1 MVASRLPF
9 GQAETVG
16 GVARGMAAAR
26 IPRRGRT
33 PTVVAAEKFLPRFFT
48 RPTARRS
55 MQRLGSLAIVGAS
68 TARPVRGR
76 RHGDREMAHTHSAH
90 DDSHG
95 HDHGRAVHGHG
106 HAHATADFGRAFAI
120 GIALNIGFVGVETVY
135 GVLANSMALLA
146 DAGHNLSDVLGL
158 VVAWVA
164 AALAKRPPG
173 GRYTYGLRGS
183 SILAALFN
191 AVFLL
196 VAVGAIAWEAIRRFS
211 DPGPVA
217 GTTVMAVAG
226 VGILINGATA
236 MLFASGRKGDL
247 NIRGAYLHMAADAAV
262 SAGVVLAGLAILATG
277 WAWLDPLVSLA
288 IVAVIM
294 WGTWGLLRGSLAMS
308 LAAAPPHIEPGEVR
322 GYIAGLSGTASVH
335 DLHVWPMST
344 TETAMT
350 AHLVMP
356 GGHPGDAFLMRVAA
370 ELKERFG
377 IGHVT
382 LQIETSEDNACA
394 LAPDDVL

>member
-1 MVASRLPF
+1 
-9 GQAETVG
+9 
-16 GVARGMAAAR
+16 
-26 IPRRGRT
+26 
-33 PTVVAAEKFLPRFFT
+33 
-48 RPTARRS
+48 
-55 MQRLGSLAIVGAS
+55 
-68 TARPVRGR
+68 
-76 RHGDREMAHTHSAH
+76 MAHIDSGH
-90 DDSHG
+90 DHN
-95 HDHGRAVHGHG
+95 HDHGRAGHGHG
-106 HAHATADFGRAFAI
+106 HAHGPGGHLHAPADFGRAFAI
-120 GIALNIGFVGVETVY
+120 GIALNAGFVGVEAVY
-135 GVLANSMALLA
+135 GILANSMALLA

-158 VVAWVA
+158 VVAWAA

-196 VAVGAIAWEAIRRFS
+196 VAVGAIAWEAVQRFAH
-211 DPGPVA
+211 PEPVA
-217 GTTVMAVAG
+217 GATVIAVAG
-226 VGILINGATA
+226 IGILINGATA
-236 MLFASGRKGDL
+236 MLFASGRNGDL

-277 WAWLDPLVSLA
+277 WSWLDPLVSLA
-288 IVAVIM
+288 IVAVIV
-294 WGTWGLLRGSLAMS
+294 WGTWGLLRDSLALS
-308 LAAAPPHIEPGEVR
+308 LAAAPARIRLGEVR
-322 GYIAGLSGTASVH
+322 GYIGGLPGTASVH

-382 LQIETSEDNACA
+382 LQVETSEDTACA